1 VSAAGPAVA
10 CGNNISSPAALIFSA
25 RFVVEGEI
33 LTSAGDRREA
43 GGMNDRFEPSRESA
57 GVTGPGEPMSAPDLA
72 AWFSRE
78 VLPLEAVLTQFL
90 SRNWRNQSD
99 IVDLRQEVYVRI
111 CEMAQKE
118 LPYPVRPL
126 LFSIAR
132 NLLVDRIRKTN
143 VVPSEAVSD
152 LDALGIAVEPLTPD
166 RTVAAREEIRRLQDA
181 MERLPPRCREA
192 VALARL
198 DGLSGK
204 EIALRMNISEAT
216 ASYHLN
222 HGVRLLANM
231 LYGEPTDH
239 RRRK

>member
-1 VSAAGPAVA
+1 MTV
-10 CGNNISSPAALIFSA
+10 
-25 RFVVEGEI
+25 
-33 LTSAGDRREA
+33 
-43 GGMNDRFEPSRESA
+43 
-57 GVTGPGEPMSAPDLA
+57 PDLA
-72 AWFSRE
+72 TWFGRE

-90 SRNWRNQSD
+90 SRNWRNESD

-118 LPYPVRPL
+118 FPHPVRPL

-132 NLLVDRIRKTN
+132 NLLIDRIRKTN
-143 VVPSEAVSD
+143 VVPIEAVAD
-152 LDALGIAVEPLTPD
+152 LDALGIAIEPLTPD

-181 MERLPPRCREA
+181 MDRLPPRCRE
-192 VALARL
+192 VVTLARL
-198 DGLSGK
+198 EGLSGK
-204 EIALRMNISEAT
+204 EIAARMNISEAT

-239 RRRK
+239 RRQK